1 VRIKMSDNKRN
12 GKNDMQQMLNNFNQK
27 NVTPTEALIKP
38 INKENNYSNLERG
51 LSDIIKKREKM
62 EDTHTRRTFLVRNEL
77 LDRLDKVSKKINNT
91 GFKTEFINFILE
103 KGLNELEEIDKK

>member
-1 VRIKMSDNKRN
+1 MSDKKRN

-27 NVTPTEALIKP
+27 NVNPTEALIKP
-38 INKENNYSNLERG
+38 IEKGESNFDKLERG
-51 LSDIIKKREKM
+51 LSDIIKKKEKM

-77 LDRLDKVSKKINNT
+77 LDRLDIVSKKINNT

-103 KGLNELEEIDKK
+103 KGLDELEEIDKK